1 MEADRPAL
9 CDVAGFGQAGR
20 MSSDAGPV
28 SHLHTGDMVQID
40 YRDEGPSDGPVVVLL
55 HGYPDIPATWDAVIG
70 MLPPGLRIIR
80 PSLRG
85 VGSSKTLDQRAR
97 SGQVAAL
104 ASDVLELLHALD
116 VRDVVLVGH
125 DWGARAAHA
134 AAALEPELFRGLVTL
149 STAYGDGRGLTAE
162 QSLADASVA
171 WYRYWLCTDRGAA
184 AFRADPAA
192 LTRWAWRHWSPSVE
206 LTDSDLEAILTATDT
221 EEFADDVVHYYRH
234 GAGAADGAPVYAETQ
249 ARLDAWPRIR
259 VPATFLIGT
268 ADGCETLAPARANGH
283 LFDGERTLIELDGVG
298 HFIQREQ
305 PRAVVDA
312 VVSHLRAPH
321 AD

>member
-1 MEADRPAL
+1 MG
-9 CDVAGFGQAGR
+9 DVPVLGGIACLGQAVR
-20 MSSDAGPV
+20 MSNDARPV
-28 SHLHTGDMVQID
+28 SHLHVGETVQIE
-40 YRDEGPSDGPVVVLL
+40 YIDEGPTDGPVVVLL
-55 HGYPDIPATWDAVIG
+55 HGYPDIPATWDAVVG

-80 PSLRG
+80 PCLRG
-85 VGSSKTLDQRAR
+85 VGLTRIIDPRAR

-104 ASDVLELLHALD
+104 ASDVRELLCALD
-116 VRDVVLVGH
+116 LRDVVLVGH

-134 AAALEPELFRGLVTL
+134 AAVLEPELFRGLITL

-162 QSLADASVA
+162 QSLADVSVA
-171 WYRYWLCTDRGAA
+171 WYRYWLCTERGAA

-192 LTRWAWRHWSPSVE
+192 LTRWAWRHWSPSVK
-206 LTDSDLEAILTATDT
+206 LTEHDLEAILTATDT
-221 EEFADDVVHYYRH
+221 DEFADDVVHYYRH
-234 GAGAADGAPVYAETQ
+234 GAGEADGAPLYADTQ
-249 ARLDAWPRIR
+249 AHLDAWPRIR

-283 LFDGERTLIELDGVG
+283 LFDAERTLIELDGVG

-312 VVSHLRAPH
+312 IVSHLRQPQT
-321 AD
+321 D